1 MWSLCCYSHSNM
13 SCSSLSTEEAFSFT
27 CTDAGAGAANPSIV
41 TEFFSLSIL
50 QSALQSQW
58 PPLS

>member
-1 MWSLCCYSHSNM
+1 M

-27 CTDAGAGAANPSIV
+27 CTDAGAGAANLSIV